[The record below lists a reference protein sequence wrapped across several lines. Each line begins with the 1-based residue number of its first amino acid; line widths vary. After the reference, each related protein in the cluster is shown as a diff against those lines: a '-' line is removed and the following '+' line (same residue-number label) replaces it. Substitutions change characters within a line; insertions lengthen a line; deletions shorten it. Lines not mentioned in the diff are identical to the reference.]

1 MSASVQ
7 IIVFLGLQGTTTSRM
22 DSRFLLRLDAAPF
35 PLNPPA
41 FLRLEAS
48 SFLSGLL
55 IRPSSRH
62 LASVFQL
69 IHHPAVRVSFL
80 ADAFNQ
86 TPSTCGSQN
95 ASPGKAVLLAPDR
108 DIQDVRGHV
117 MGAGETREIFA
128 KPHVLYT
135 TEGSLRTLPQL

>member
-22 DSRFLLRLDAAPF
+22 DSRLLLRLDAAPF
-35 PLNPPA
+35 PLNPLA

-95 ASPGKAVLLAPDR
+95 ASGKAVLLAPDR

-135 TEGSLRTLPQL
+135 TEGPLRTLPQL